1 MQYFMIVFAAFNII
15 LGTYI
20 YLLQS
25 DNDNLRSENTD
36 IKIMLESQKKELSKE
51 KLEYLEKV
59 EKSKNQTLDKLILD
73 KSSCETE
80 LDSYKRLI
88 RAL

>member
-1 MQYFMIVFAAFNII
+1 MIVFAAFNII